1 MVVLFHIKIVFHR
14 ILELLRMGKHLELVS
29 RKKANLLIDTCLNLG
44 YQENCNEVLQKPSWS
59 YNTRGCNDPLRI
71 TNLYYD

>member
-1 MVVLFHIKIVFHR
+1 MVTSAILSPEWEIDKCIIYYKRKKYMVVLFHIKIVFHR

-44 YQENCNEVLQKPSWS
+44 YQTGKLQ
-59 YNTRGCNDPLRI
+59 
-71 TNLYYD
+71 